1 MKIYFILSVLV
12 ALYYLYLKNKKIMH
26 MLQQN
31 YYNDDNRYLK
41 WLENNFKKSF
51 INFDIFFIVFVLLF
65 FINNNILSIILFVLL
80 YVLSYIT
87 YKNKIRNEQSKKPL
101 VVTARV
107 KRLYVTE
114 LILYSLASEYKLSPL
129 FTVYVLSSG

>member
-1 MKIYFILSVLV
+1 MKIYFILSLLV
-12 ALYYLYLKNKKIMH
+12 SFYYLYFKNKKIMH

-51 INFDIFFIVFVLLF
+51 INLDLLFIVFIPLCFV
-65 FINNNILSIILFVLL
+65 NSSISHIVLFVIL

-87 YKNKIRNEQSKKPL
+87 YKNKR
-101 VVTARV
+101 
-107 KRLYVTE
+107 
-114 LILYSLASEYKLSPL
+114 ILQPEDP
-129 FTVYVLSSG
+129 